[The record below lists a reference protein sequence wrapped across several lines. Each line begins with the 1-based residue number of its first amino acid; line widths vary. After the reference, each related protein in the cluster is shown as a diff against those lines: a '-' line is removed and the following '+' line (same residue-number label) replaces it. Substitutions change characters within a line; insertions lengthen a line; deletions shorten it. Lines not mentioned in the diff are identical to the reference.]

1 MLPPLGLLLSPLL
14 FLCSSWTWQH
24 PYQPMERA
32 RGRASKPP
40 HVLWGAERPSHAVLA
55 ERFWL
60 SCARACAK
68 LSDGGGS
75 LRDLTPPSPNAVGDC
90 IWGERGEHGSPL
102 SSSETDAF
110 HCQRTS
116 LGVNFTFSDPVFVD
130 WFEYHFVT
138 PFQGDWGVFGISTTC
153 SFLQP
158 P

>member
-1 MLPPLGLLLSPLL
+1 MSPALCFFMLPPLGLLLSPLL

-138 PFQGDWGVFGISTTC
+138 PFQGD
-153 SFLQP
+153 
-158 P
+158 